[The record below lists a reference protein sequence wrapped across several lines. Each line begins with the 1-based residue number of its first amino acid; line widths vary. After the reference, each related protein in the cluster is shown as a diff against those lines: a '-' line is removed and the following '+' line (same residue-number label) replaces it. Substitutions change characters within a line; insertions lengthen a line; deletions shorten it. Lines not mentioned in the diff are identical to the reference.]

1 MQNLNLRSIL
11 IIVILIT
18 SLSVIFQ
25 DLIMQISLLSAT
37 FILIIL
43 KNPSKDSMN
52 RIFHRLHTIGR
63 VIVTLMFFQ
72 VLFRNEGTVYF
83 SYGIISIT
91 SGGITYGLVSSMRF
105 FLIILIAS
113 LLFDVPYSDYLLAF
127 KAWKFPYEI
136 SFMVASV
143 IHFIPIFSLEFSK
156 CIEALKLRG
165 IDLNNLKWRNR
176 PKAYISLIFPVIAKA
191 INDVQYRAI
200 SLELRGFRLHKNRTS
215 IYEDKLKAIDW
226 IVQISAF
233 IVFVFV
239 IWIKTR

>member
-1 MQNLNLRSIL
+1 MMKTLM
-11 IIVILIT
+11 
-18 SLSVIFQ
+18 IFQ
-25 DLIMQISLLSAT
+25 I
-37 FILIIL
+37 
-43 KNPSKDSMN
+43 
-52 RIFHRLHTIGR
+52 
-63 VIVTLMFFQ
+63 
-72 VLFRNEGTVYF
+72 LFRNEGTVYF

-91 SGGITYGLVSSMRF
+91 SGGISYGFVSSMRF
-105 FLIILIAS
+105 FLIILIAG
-113 LLFDVPYSDYLLAF
+113 LLFDVPYFDYLIAF

-136 SFMVASV
+136 SFLVASV

-215 IYEDKLKAIDW
+215 LYEDKLKFVDW
-226 IVQISAF
+226 LVQISAF
-233 IVFVFV
+233 V
-239 IWIKTR
+239 IFMLIIWKKMN